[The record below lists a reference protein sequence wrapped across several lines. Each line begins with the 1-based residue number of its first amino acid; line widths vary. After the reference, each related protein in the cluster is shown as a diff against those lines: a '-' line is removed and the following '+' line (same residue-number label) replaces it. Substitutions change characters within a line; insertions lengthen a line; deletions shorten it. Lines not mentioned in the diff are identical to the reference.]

1 VPRSIFLVLEPEL
14 SVNRVELLEKR
25 VSKIAIL
32 PDILCNQISAGEVVE
47 RPAAVVKELIE
58 NSIDAQSSRISVSL
72 IDGGRREIR
81 VVDNGC
87 AMSAEDALMSLERH
101 ATSKI
106 RSAQD
111 LNSISSLG
119 FRGEAIPSI
128 AAVSRFELSTREHEA
143 ICGTCIRVEGGVIKD
158 VREKGCPPGTQVLV
172 RDLFYCVP
180 ARRKFLRRAETEL
193 AYITDLF
200 LRISLAN
207 PQIHLQLQSQE
218 KLLCDH
224 LRCDG
229 LLHRATQVLG
239 PDIARSLTPID
250 FEKNGISVSGFLA
263 PPDVQRTNSQ
273 SLFLYVNGR
282 AVWDRLLQRVVLT
295 AYEALIPRGK
305 YPVAVI
311 FVGISTADVDVNV
324 HPAKREIRF
333 RNPGE
338 VISIVRAALF
348 EALST
353 IRPNSYGFSR
363 QEGGIFERRHAATR
377 VGMASEG
384 QAPFGSGS
392 WSQRNI
398 ESASH
403 PGSSPGQALIRGAT
417 GFIGPAQSLRHPAS
431 GISTSADVPAGAPGQ
446 GTLTGG
452 PPYPAVQAEM
462 NAGPFAYSNLK
473 FLGQLANSFILLEAP
488 NGLVLID
495 QHAAHERIV
504 FNGLSKKKT
513 KAAQLLARP
522 AVVDLLPK
530 EAVMLESLVPSLRDL
545 GFEIEPFGGS
555 SFAIHAVP
563 ASLSE
568 FKPEQILRDYLRYA
582 EEECPADEGEIRLG
596 LARVASCHGSV
607 RAGHRLKTEEIKH
620 LLELLDSI
628 DTPFTCPHGRPLS
641 YTLTYEQIFR
651 LFKRS

>member
-1 VPRSIFLVLEPEL
+1 MG
-14 SVNRVELLEKR
+14 
-25 VSKIAIL
+25 KIAIL
-32 PDILCNQISAGEVVE
+32 PDILCNQIAAGEVVE

-58 NSIDAQSSRISVSL
+58 NSIDAQSSRILVSL

-143 ICGTCIRVEGGVIKD
+143 PCGTSIKVEGGVIKD
-158 VREKGCPPGTQVLV
+158 VRERGCPPGTQVLV

-193 AYITDLF
+193 AYITDQF

-207 PQIHLQLQSQE
+207 PKTHMQLQSQE
-218 KLLCDH
+218 KVLYDH
-224 LRCDG
+224 LRCGG
-229 LLHRATQVLG
+229 LLPRAALVLG
-239 PDIARSLTPID
+239 PEIARSLTSVD

-282 AVWDRLLQRVVLT
+282 AVWDRLLQRAVLT

-311 FVGISTADVDVNV
+311 FVGISAEQVDVNV
-324 HPAKREIRF
+324 HPSKREIRF

-348 EALST
+348 EALSA
-353 IRPNSYGFSR
+353 IRPKSYGFWR
-363 QEGGIFERRHAATR
+363 QEGGIFEKRQAPPH

-384 QAPFGSGS
+384 QAPFGP
-392 WSQRNI
+392 R
-398 ESASH
+398 
-403 PGSSPGQALIRGAT
+403 R
-417 GFIGPAQSLRHPAS
+417 
-431 GISTSADVPAGAPGQ
+431 Q
-446 GTLTGG
+446 GTADGERRTEDRSVFHPPSSVLRPG
-452 PPYPAVQAEM
+452 PPYPPVQGEM
-462 NAGPFAYSNLK
+462 DAGAFAYSSLNLI
-473 FLGQLANSFILLEAP
+473 GQLANSFILLEAP
-488 NGLVLID
+488 DGLVLID

-504 FNGLSKKKT
+504 FSGLSKKKT

-530 EAVMLESLVPSLRDL
+530 EAVMLDSLVPSLRDL

-582 EEECPADEGEIRLG
+582 EEECPADEGQILLG

-607 RAGHRLKTEEIKH
+607 RAGHRLKTEEIRR
-620 LLELLDSI
+620 LLEMLDSI
-628 DTPFTCPHGRPLS
+628 ETPFTCPHGRPLS

>member
-1 VPRSIFLVLEPEL
+1 
-14 SVNRVELLEKR
+14 LLEKR
-25 VSKIAIL
+25 VGRIAIL
-32 PDILCNQISAGEVVE
+32 PDILCNQIAAGEVVE

-87 AMSAEDALMSLERH
+87 GMSGEDALMSLERH

-128 AAVSRFELSTREHEA
+128 AAVSRLELVTREHEA
-143 ICGTCIRVEGGVIKD
+143 LCGTSVRVEGGVIKD
-158 VREKGCPPGTQVLV
+158 VREKGCPPGTQLLV

-180 ARRKFLRRAETEL
+180 ARRKFLRKAETEL
-193 AYITDLF
+193 AYITDQF

-207 PQIHLQLQSQE
+207 PQIHMQLQSQE

-229 LLHRATQVLG
+229 LLPRATQVLG
-239 PDIARSLTPID
+239 PEIARSLTSID
-250 FEKNGISVSGFLA
+250 FEKTGISVSGFLA

-282 AVWDRLLQRVVLT
+282 AVWDRLLQRTVLT

-311 FVGISTADVDVNV
+311 FVGISTGHVDVNV

-348 EALST
+348 EALSA
-353 IRPNSYGFSR
+353 IRPKSYGFSR
-363 QEGGIFERRHAATR
+363 QEGGIFEKRRAATH

-384 QAPFGSGS
+384 QSPFGPGS
-392 WSQRNI
+392 WFQKNKDP
-398 ESASH
+398 A
-403 PGSSPGQALIRGAT
+403 PDFIRGPT
-417 GFIGPAQSLRHPAS
+417 GFIGPARSLRHPAS
-431 GISTSADVPAGAPGQ
+431 GISTIRDESGEAPDQ
-446 GTLTGG
+446 GILPEG
-452 PPYPAVQAEM
+452 PPYAPVQSAM
-462 NAGPFAYSNLK
+462 DAGAFAYSSLNLI
-473 FLGQLANSFILLEAP
+473 GQLANSFILLEAP
-488 NGLVLID
+488 DGLVLID

-504 FNGLSKKKT
+504 FNSLSKKKT

-530 EAVMLESLVPSLRDL
+530 EAVMLKGLIPSLSDL

-555 SFAIHAVP
+555 SFAVHAVP

-582 EEECPADEGEIRLG
+582 EEECPANEGEILLG

-607 RAGHRLKTEEIKH
+607 RAGHRLKTEEMKH
-620 LLELLDSI
+620 LLEMLDSI

-651 LFKRS
+651 FFKRS

>member
-1 VPRSIFLVLEPEL
+1 MG
-14 SVNRVELLEKR
+14 
-25 VSKIAIL
+25 KIAIL
-32 PDILCNQISAGEVVE
+32 PEILCNQIAAGEVVE

-58 NSIDAQSSRISVSL
+58 NSIDAQSSRILVSL

-106 RSAQD
+106 RSVRD

-143 ICGTCIRVEGGVIKD
+143 LCGTSIRVEGGVIKD
-158 VREKGCPPGTQVLV
+158 VRERGCPPGTQVLV

-193 AYITDLF
+193 AYITDQF

-207 PQIHLQLQSQE
+207 PQIHLQLQSQQ
-218 KLLCDH
+218 KVLYDH
-224 LRCDG
+224 LRCSG
-229 LLHRATQVLG
+229 LLPRATLVLG
-239 PDIARSLTPID
+239 PEIARSLASID

-263 PPDVQRTNSQ
+263 PPNVQRTNTQ

-282 AVWDRLLQRVVLT
+282 AVWDRLLQRAVLT

-311 FVGISTADVDVNV
+311 FVGISAEQVDVNV
-324 HPAKREIRF
+324 HPSKREIRF

-338 VISIVRAALF
+338 VISIVRAALL
-348 EALST
+348 ETLSA
-353 IRPNSYGFSR
+353 IRPKSYGFWR
-363 QEGGIFERRHAATR
+363 QDGGIFEKRQAPPHE
-377 VGMASEG
+377 GMASEG
-384 QAPFGSGS
+384 QAPFGP
-392 WSQRNI
+392 Q
-398 ESASH
+398 
-403 PGSSPGQALIRGAT
+403 IRGPT
-417 GFIGPAQSLRHPAS
+417 GFIGPVKSLRHPEC
-431 GISTSADVPAGAPGQ
+431 GVSTMHDVSRGAPGQ
-446 GTLTGG
+446 RSLDGEWRTEDGERRAEGT
-452 PPYPAVQAEM
+452 PYPPVQGEM
-462 NAGPFAYSNLK
+462 DAGAFAYSSLNLI
-473 FLGQLANSFILLEAP
+473 GQLANSFILLEAP
-488 NGLVLID
+488 DGLVLID

-504 FNGLSKKKT
+504 FSGLSKKKT

-530 EAVMLESLVPSLRDL
+530 EAVMLDNLVPTLRNL
-545 GFEIEPFGGS
+545 GFEIEHFGGS

-582 EEECPADEGEIRLG
+582 EEECPADEGEILLG

-607 RAGHRLKTEEIKH
+607 RAGHRLKTEEIRH
-620 LLELLDSI
+620 LLEMLDSI
-628 DTPFTCPHGRPLS
+628 ETPFTCPHGRPLS

-651 LFKRS
+651 IFKRS

>member
-1 VPRSIFLVLEPEL
+1 
-14 SVNRVELLEKR
+14 LLEKR
-25 VSKIAIL
+25 VGKIAIL
-32 PDILCNQISAGEVVE
+32 PDILCNQIAAGEVVE

-72 IDGGRREIR
+72 IDGGRQEIR

-143 ICGTCIRVEGGVIKD
+143 LCGTSIRVEGGVIKD

-193 AYITDLF
+193 AYITDQF

-207 PQIHLQLQSQE
+207 PQTHLQLQSQE
-218 KLLCDH
+218 KVLYDH

-229 LLHRATQVLG
+229 LLPRATQVLG
-239 PDIARSLTPID
+239 PEIARSLNSID

-263 PPDVQRTNSQ
+263 PPDIQRTNSQ

-282 AVWDRLLQRVVLT
+282 AVWDRLLQRTVLT

-311 FVGISTADVDVNV
+311 FVGISAEQVDVNV
-324 HPAKREIRF
+324 HPSKREIRF

-348 EALST
+348 EALSA
-353 IRPNSYGFSR
+353 IRPKSYGFWR
-363 QEGGIFERRHAATR
+363 QEGGIFEKRQATTH

-384 QAPFGSGS
+384 QAPFG
-392 WSQRNI
+392 
-398 ESASH
+398 
-403 PGSSPGQALIRGAT
+403 PGIRGPT
-417 GFIGPAQSLRHPAS
+417 GFIGSVKSLRYPAS
-431 GISTSADVPAGAPGQ
+431 GVPTIRDVSGGAPGQ
-446 GTLTGG
+446 ESLDGGRRTEDGERKTEDGGRRHEG
-452 PPYPAVQAEM
+452 PPYPPVQGEM
-462 NAGPFAYSNLK
+462 DAGAFAYSSLNLI
-473 FLGQLANSFILLEAP
+473 GQLAISFILLEAP
-488 NGLVLID
+488 DGLVLID

-513 KAAQLLARP
+513 KAAQLLTRP

-530 EAVMLESLVPSLRDL
+530 EAVMLNSLVPSLRDL

-582 EEECPADEGEIRLG
+582 EEECPADEGEILLG

-607 RAGHRLKTEEIKH
+607 RAGHRLKIEEIRH
-620 LLELLDSI
+620 LLEMLDSI

>member
-1 VPRSIFLVLEPEL
+1 MGR
-14 SVNRVELLEKR
+14 
-25 VSKIAIL
+25 IAIL
-32 PDILCNQISAGEVVE
+32 PEILCNQIAAGEVVE
-47 RPAAVVKELIE
+47 RPAAVVKELVE
-58 NSIDAQSSRISVSL
+58 NSIDAESTRISISL

-87 AMSAEDALMSLERH
+87 GMSAEDALMSLERH

-106 RSAQD
+106 RSALD

-128 AAVSRFELSTREHEA
+128 AAVSRFELITREHEA
-143 ICGTCIRVEGGVIKD
+143 LSGTSIRVEGGVIKD
-158 VREKGCPPGTQVLV
+158 VREKGSPHGTQLLV

-180 ARRKFLRRAETEL
+180 ARRKFLRTAETEL
-193 AYITDLF
+193 AYITDQF

-207 PQIHLQLQSQE
+207 PRIHMQLQSQE

-224 LRCDG
+224 LKCDG
-229 LLHRATQVLG
+229 LLPRATQVLG
-239 PDIARSLTPID
+239 PEIARSLTPID
-250 FEKNGISVSGFLA
+250 FEKTGISVSGFLA

-282 AVWDRLLQRVVLT
+282 PVWDRLLQRAVLT

-311 FVGISTADVDVNV
+311 FVGISTAQVDINV

-338 VISIVRAALF
+338 VISTVRAALF
-348 EALST
+348 ETLSA
-353 IRPNSYGFSR
+353 IRPKSYGFSR
-363 QEGGIFERRHAATR
+363 QEGGIFEKWRPATH
-377 VGMASEG
+377 VGIASEG
-384 QAPFGSGS
+384 QAPFGSGR
-392 WSQRNI
+392 WPKKNI
-398 ESASH
+398 DPA
-403 PGSSPGQALIRGAT
+403 PGPT
-417 GFIGPAQSLRHPAS
+417 GFSEPAQSLRRPVS
-431 GISTSADVPAGAPGQ
+431 GISTIFNESGGAPGREIFD
-446 GTLTGG
+446 GERRPDG
-452 PPYPAVQAEM
+452 PPHPPVQGEM
-462 NAGPFAYSNLK
+462 DAGAFAYSNLN
-473 FLGQLANSFILLEAP
+473 LIGQLANSFILLEAP
-488 NGLVLID
+488 DGLVLID

-504 FNGLSKKKT
+504 FNSLSKKKT

-530 EAVMLESLVPSLRDL
+530 EAVMLESLVPTLSDL

-555 SFAIHAVP
+555 SFAVHAVP

-582 EEECPADEGEIRLG
+582 EEECPANEGEILLG

-620 LLELLDSI
+620 LLEMLDSI

-651 LFKRS
+651 FFKRS